1 MYKHSISVA
10 RLDKWLYAARIFKTR
25 QIAAKAIAAGH
36 VEVNGNRVKPA
47 RLVCVGDELCVRKKP
62 YTYVLMIEELALRR
76 GPAREAKGLYSETES
91 SILER
96 DRLSKELKT
105 RAAQVLYEPG
115 KPTKRDRRQAR
126 SRKREQIT
134 PDHS

>member
-1 MYKHSISVA
+1 MVKQSIIEV

-25 QIAAKAIAAGH
+25 QIAAKVITAGH
-36 VEVNGNRVKPA
+36 IEVNGTGAKAA
-47 RLVCVGDELCVRKKP
+47 RLVRVGDELSVRKGA
-62 YTYVLMIEELALRR
+62 YTYVLTIKGLSLRR
-76 GPAREAKGLYSETES
+76 GPASEAKRLYSETES

-105 RAAQVLYEPG
+105 RAAQVLYDSR

-126 SRKREQIT
+126 SRKRNQAV
-134 PDHS
+134 PDRH

>member
-1 MYKHSISVA
+1 MIEA

-25 QIAAKAIAAGH
+25 QIAVKAIVAGH
-36 VEVNGNRVKPA
+36 IEVNGNRVKPA
-47 RLVCVGDELCVRKKP
+47 RLVRVGDELCVRKGP
-62 YTYVLMIEELALRR
+62 YTFVLTIEGLALRR
-76 GPAREAKGLYSETES
+76 GRASEAKGLYSETES

-105 RAAQVLYEPG
+105 RAAQVLYDPG

-126 SRKREQIT
+126 SRKRDQINKWCE
-134 PDHS
+134 

>member
-1 MYKHSISVA
+1 MDKHSITEA

-36 VEVNGNRVKPA
+36 IEVNGNRVKPA
-47 RLVCVGDELCVRKKP
+47 RVVRVGDELCVRKGP
-62 YTYVLMIEELALRR
+62 YTYVLTIEGLALRR
-76 GPAREAKGLYSETES
+76 GPASETKGLYSETES

-105 RAAQVLYEPG
+105 RAARVLYDSG

-126 SRKREQIT
+126 SRKRYLQT
-134 PDHS
+134 N

>member
-1 MYKHSISVA
+1 MIEA

-25 QIAAKAIAAGH
+25 QIAAKAITAGH
-36 VEVNGNRVKPA
+36 IEVNGNRVKPA
-47 RLVCVGDELCVRKKP
+47 RLVRAGDELCVRKGP
-62 YTYVLMIEELALRR
+62 YTYMLTIEGLSMRR
-76 GPAREAKGLYSETES
+76 GPASEARGLYSETES

-105 RAAQVLYEPG
+105 RAAQVLYDPE

-126 SRKREQIT
+126 SRKRDQAI
-134 PDHS
+134 PDRR